1 MMTKNIFLI
10 INQVSQLPCAPG
22 VPQLLQF
29 PVPFLFFCDMVWS
42 ILGSPFPEY
51 IPGNI
56 NINNNDD
63 W

>member
-10 INQVSQLPCAPG
+10 INQISQLPCAPG
-22 VPQLLQF
+22 VPQLLRF
-29 PVPFLFFCDMVWS
+29 PVPSLFFYDMVLS
-42 ILGSPFPEY
+42 ILGSPFLEY

-56 NINNNDD
+56 NNNDD